1 MRAVLRTLRRTAMRI
16 HVQWADISSGKSS
29 STTECMV
36 ALALKKELGVSYAS
50 VGHRDATILLNGEY
64 VKIYLPRNVGD
75 KIRFWDRFHVVLPF
89 SFELTC
95 SGFLTGQ
102 SIERLSCA
110 TTPTVRVARGELLET
125 YA

>member
-1 MRAVLRTLRRTAMRI
+1 MKIRVGWEEIA
-16 HVQWADISSGKSS
+16 SGKSA

-36 ALALKKELGVSYAS
+36 ALALKKELGVGYAS
-50 VGHRDATILLNGEY
+50 VGHRDATVLLHGQY
-64 VKIYLPRNVGD
+64 VKIYLPGRVGN

-95 SGFLTGQ
+95 AGFLTG
-102 SIERLSCA
+102 ETVEMLARP
-110 TTPTVRVARGELLET
+110 TPPANGLAPSGLLES

>member
-1 MRAVLRTLRRTAMRI
+1 MKI
-16 HVQWADISSGKSS
+16 HVQWSDISGGKAG

-36 ALALKKELGVSYAS
+36 ALALKKELGVDYAS
-50 VGHRDATILLNGEY
+50 VGHRDATILVNGHY
-64 VKIYLPRNVGD
+64 VKIYLPMKVGN

-102 SIERLSCA
+102 SLELPSRPA
-110 TTPTVRVARGELLET
+110 TAGGVVRGEVAEA